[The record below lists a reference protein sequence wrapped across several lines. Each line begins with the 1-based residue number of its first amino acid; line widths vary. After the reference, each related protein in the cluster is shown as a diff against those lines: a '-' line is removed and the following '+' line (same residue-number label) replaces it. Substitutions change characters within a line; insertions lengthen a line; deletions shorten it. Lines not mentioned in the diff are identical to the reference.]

1 MTINDTDRPVSFLHA
16 LKQTGHIPSLS
27 FGYQAGAAYRY
38 NKTAGSLVLGGYDK
52 SRRSKDTVT
61 IPSATDVIVGVQSIT
76 AKLRGGSITVLSPGV
91 LAVLDSAVPELWLPH
106 NVCDQ
111 IASVLNLTYHDDTG
125 RYTLTEAAHHAI
137 QSLNGSLEF
146 RIGRDIHVD
155 PAITVNIPYKAFDLQ
170 ASWPIFNTTT
180 RYFPLRKTTNRT
192 GYALGR
198 VFLQEAYLV
207 VDWERDEFQLS
218 QAVFSDPM
226 PEPEIVT
233 IQPNNNLTDT
243 ASAQQSVSKMSSGTI
258 AGIIIGALL
267 LLAVFAS
274 GWWFWRRKRRQEK
287 QEKHPDTFRVLHG
300 HGKQGAVELPF
311 HTRVEV
317 EGVRDPRREMYVPPR
332 PHEVGAFNGE
342 NVRFEAWA
350 PPLVYEMA
358 DTSGK
363 EFGVY
368 RPDPDPVHKT

>member
-1 MTINDTDRPVSFLHA
+1 
-16 LKQTGHIPSLS
+16 
-27 FGYQAGAAYRY
+27 
-38 NKTAGSLVLGGYDK
+38 
-52 SRRSKDTVT
+52 
-61 IPSATDVIVGVQSIT
+61 VQSIT
-76 AKLRGGSITVLSPGV
+76 AKLRGGSIIVLNPGV

-125 RYTLTEAAHHAI
+125 RYTLTDAAHNTM

-170 ASWPIFNTTT
+170 ASWPMFNTTT
-180 RYFPLRKTTNRT
+180 RYFPLRKSINRT

-233 IQPNNNLTDT
+233 IQPISNLTDT
-243 ASAQQSVSKMSSGTI
+243 AGVQQSVSRISSGAI
-258 AGIIIGALL
+258 AGTVIGALL

-274 GWWFWRRKRRQEK
+274 GCWFWRRKCSQEK
-287 QEKHPDTFRVLHG
+287 QQEQPDTSPALHG

-311 HTRVEV
+311 QARVEA
-317 EGVRDPRREMYVPPR
+317 EGVQDARREMYVPPR
-332 PHEVGAFNGE
+332 PHEMGAFHGE
-342 NVRFEAWA
+342 NVRFEVWA
-350 PPLVYEMA
+350 PPVVCEMPG
-358 DTSGK
+358 TSGK
-363 EFGVY
+363 RVGVY
-368 RPDPDPVHKT
+368 RPGPDLVHKMSK